1 MQLTPEQQDALKRLW
16 EEFDD
21 REITYVVLRGY
32 TDLPESL
39 AGSDVDVLVAADTFD
54 DAVSYCKQS
63 FETTESIPKN
73 ALDLAALIVKRPR
86 AVARD
91 VARQPT
97 EMIATA
103 KNRLTAS
110 EVTGRGHIER
120 SFDAAGLQ
128 IHMVNHLAY
137 KSPMDGSRVRVDPT
151 IENAML
157 EHRTRYREFYTPAPP
172 DQLAHLLC
180 RGIYDYDVD
189 FPQRYVNR
197 CDDLFEQIQANLE
210 MSSRFRELLSQHF
223 FQADTLVYEYVKNR
237 AYGEIRS
244 ALRRY
249 TDY

>member
-1 MQLTPEQQDALKRLW
+1 MRLTPEQRTALEHLW
-16 EEFDD
+16 MAFDD
-21 REITYVVLRGY
+21 REITYVVLRSY

-39 AGSDVDVLVAADTFD
+39 AGSDVDVLVAADSFD

-73 ALDLAALIVKRPR
+73 ALGLASLIVKRPR

-97 EMIATA
+97 QMIAKA

-110 EVTGRGHIER
+110 EATGRGYIER
-120 SFDAAGLQ
+120 TFDAAGLQ
-128 IHMVNHLAY
+128 IHLVNHLAY
-137 KSPMDGSRVRVDPT
+137 KSPMDGSRVRADPT

-157 EHRTRYREFYTPAPP
+157 EHRTSYREFYTPAPP

-180 RGIYDYDVD
+180 RGIYDYDGD
-189 FPQRYVNR
+189 FPQRYANR
-197 CDDLFEQIQANLE
+197 SDDLFELIQADPE
-210 MSSRFRELLSQHF
+210 MSRRFRELLSRLF
-223 FQADTLVYEYVKNR
+223 FQADTLVYEHVKNR
-237 AYGEIRS
+237 AYDEIRP